1 MRLLPA
7 SLFARALLT
16 LIVTFG
22 SFAVIT
28 FGAVVYY
35 ALFPVVE
42 RSTADLAAFMDL
54 SARTLVQL
62 PESMQTDYRTKL
74 VDEFELRLLTGDE
87 TPEELDEYFFPYV
100 ARLGQALSRRLD
112 RPVRMRSNI
121 TGGKR
126 WFWVELPTP
135 QGPVWAGIPRD
146 RISTRPLE
154 GVFVISSL
162 AVLLLV
168 LTAAVLARRVTAP
181 LTRLSQAAE
190 EVAKGRSP
198 EPLPEKGPRELAS
211 LARQFN
217 ETSQQV
223 RELLADRTVLL
234 AGISHDLRTPLTRLR
249 LAVEMLPEDTDPAL
263 TDRMARDIEE
273 MSSQISQAVE
283 LGRTL
288 GAGERHPTDLGQL
301 IGEVVGDRPRIL
313 WLGVP
318 PCIHPVNAMA
328 LRRILGNLIENALRY
343 SRGPVEVRID
353 CKQPRAAIFVLDRGP
368 GIPESERDAVFRP
381 FYRIERSRSRETGG
395 SGLGL
400 AVARQLAIANGMEI
414 QLNTRHGGGTVASVR
429 LPADEGARAEES

>member
-16 LIVTFG
+16 LIFTFG

-28 FGAVVYY
+28 FAAVVYY

-62 PESMQTDYRTKL
+62 PDDMQTDYRTKL
-74 VDEFELRLLTGDE
+74 VDEFQLRLLTGGQAPQD
-87 TPEELDEYFFPYV
+87 LDEYFFPYV
-100 ARLGQALSRRLD
+100 ARLSQALSRRLG
-112 RPVRMRSNI
+112 RTVRMRSNI
-121 TGGKR
+121 TDDMR

-135 QGPVWAGIPRD
+135 RGPIWAGIPRD

-154 GVFVISSL
+154 GVFVVSTL
-162 AVLLLV
+162 ALLLVV

-181 LTRLSQAAE
+181 LTRLSLAAE

-198 EPLPEKGPRELAS
+198 EPLAETGPRELAS

-249 LAVEMLPEDTDPAL
+249 LALEMLPEDTDPAL
-263 TDRMARDIEE
+263 TGRMERDIDE

-288 GAGERHPTDLGQL
+288 GAGERHPVDLGQL
-301 IGEVVGDRPRIL
+301 VAEVVGSRPRIL
-313 WLGVP
+313 SPVAP
-318 PCIHPVNAMA
+318 PCIHHVNAMA
-328 LRRILGNLIENALRY
+328 LRRILGNLIENAVRY
-343 SRGPVEVRID
+343 STGPVEVRID
-353 CKQPRAAIFVLDRGP
+353 CKQPAPAIFVLDRGP

-414 QLNTRHGGGTVASVR
+414 QLHTRHGGGTVASVR
-429 LPADEGARAEES
+429 LPADDGRHSDEA